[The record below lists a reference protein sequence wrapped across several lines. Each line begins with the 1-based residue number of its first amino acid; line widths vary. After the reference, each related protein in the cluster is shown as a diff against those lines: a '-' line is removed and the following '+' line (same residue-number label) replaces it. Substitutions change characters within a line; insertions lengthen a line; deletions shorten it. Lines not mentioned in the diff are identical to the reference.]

1 MLLQAYDRAEG
12 LGVRGEGMAENRAR
26 EVVEEF
32 ELNDG
37 IVIKKEGD
45 FITVELCEYINMYIY
60 PHPKIL
66 NRVVIE
72 LDDYLE
78 DFPKL
83 VAINRNFEDIDM
95 NVKSIKDVFDKLKTD
110 RNFLLKIISE
120 IDRHGVLNDEVYCR
134 RLYRTPTTFRR
145 LCPTKEKI
153 IQKEEK
159 RILDIIYYGD
169 KIVMSFQNDPCK
181 LSWVLERNPNEP
193 NSVVLT
199 FVKDG
204 KEVVSVVRS
213 FEYFSV
219 DKEIHNMEELFEEI
233 KENADYY
240 MSYLINTADTP
251 VDNVKVI
258 DKRG

>member
-1 MLLQAYDRAEG
+1 
-12 LGVRGEGMAENRAR
+12 MAENRAR
-26 EVVEEF
+26 EDVEEF

-60 PHPKIL
+60 PHPKNS
-66 NRVVIE
+66 NRVAIE
-72 LDDYLE
+72 LDNYLE

-83 VAINRNFEDIDM
+83 IAVNRNYDELDM
-95 NVKSIKDVFDKLKTD
+95 NVKSINDVFDKLKTD

-120 IDRHGVLNDEVYCR
+120 IDRHGILNDEVYCR
-134 RLYRTPTTFRR
+134 RLYRTPTTFRM
-145 LCPTKEKI
+145 LCPQKVKI

-169 KIVMSFQNDPCK
+169 KIEMSFEDDPCK
-181 LSWVLERNPNEP
+181 LSWVLEQHPNDP
-193 NSVVLT
+193 NSVILS

-204 KEVVSVVRS
+204 REVVSVVRS

-219 DKEIHNMEELFEEI
+219 DKEIHNLRELFEEI
-233 KENADYY
+233 KDNADYY
-240 MSYLINTADTP
+240 MSYLINTVDTP
-251 VDNVKVI
+251 VDDVKVI
-258 DKRG
+258 DKRDVETMSR